1 MYDLTQMA
9 DGSYR
14 AESKLTG
21 ITLIWRKG
29 DFEASQEVIYEQP
42 LFDKWCSKRKN
53 LTLSINARFNG
64 VYTLLYT
71 VRLIR
76 KQLYYGKIQRLEY
89 FRNIA

>member
-9 DGSYR
+9 DGRYR

-42 LFDKWCSKRKN
+42 LFDKWGSLLKFF
-53 LTLSINARFNG
+53 TLKSFSST
-64 VYTLLYT
+64 TLQ
-71 VRLIR
+71 I
-76 KQLYYGKIQRLEY
+76 
-89 FRNIA
+89 

>member
-9 DGSYR
+9 DGRYR

-42 LFDKWCSKRKN
+42 LFDKWYSKRKN
-53 LTLSINARFNG
+53 LTSALAHEMR
-64 VYTLLYT
+64 LLGDY
-71 VRLIR
+71 IF
-76 KQLYYGKIQRLEY
+76 KNHPDKI
-89 FRNIA
+89 